1 MNEVQEPR
9 TGDTLDDSSREA
21 LLADLQARTR
31 ELEQALEQ
39 KTALLHEVDHRVK
52 NNLQLISSLLLLQ
65 SRRIEDEG
73 ARLALR
79 GMLERVSAIATVHRR
94 LFHSEDIE
102 HFDVAEFVR
111 DLAGDMAG
119 TAGREG
125 VQIRLDLEHVAVPAS
140 QAAPMALVVN
150 ELLGNAVKHA
160 FPDGRAGTVTVSIH
174 RRDGHFDLTIADD
187 GVGLPA
193 GGPGRGFGST
203 IVQLLCQQ
211 LRAQLR
217 TEDAQPGVR
226 AVVTLPVNTSPAS

>member
-1 MNEVQEPR
+1 MMDELS
-9 TGDTLDDSSREA
+9 DSREG

-31 ELEQALEQ
+31 ELEQALAQ

-94 LFHSEDIE
+94 LFHSDDIE
-102 HFDVAEFVR
+102 RFDVAEFVR
-111 DLAGDMAG
+111 DLAGDVAG
-119 TAGREG
+119 TAGRDG
-125 VQIRLDLEHVAVPAS
+125 VQIRLDLEPVAVPAS

-160 FPDGRAGTVTVSIH
+160 FPGERTGVVLISIH
-174 RRDGHFDLTIADD
+174 RHAGHFDLAIADD
-187 GVGLPA
+187 GVGMDADAKPS
-193 GGPGRGFGST
+193 PGFGST

-211 LRAQLR
+211 LRAKLR
-217 TEDAQPGVR
+217 VEDAQPGVR
-226 AVVTLPVNTSPAS
+226 AVVTLPVNSLSAP